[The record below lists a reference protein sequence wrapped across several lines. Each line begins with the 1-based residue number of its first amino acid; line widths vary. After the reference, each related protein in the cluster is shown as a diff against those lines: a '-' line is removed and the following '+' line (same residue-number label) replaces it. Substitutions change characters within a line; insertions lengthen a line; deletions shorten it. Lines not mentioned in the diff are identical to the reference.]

1 MTVKIHIYSQE
12 VAGDI
17 WYTSDLGEGHGLS
30 HWHSRSEKSAAEVEK
45 RAREVAA
52 ENGLEVSQVVYH

>member
-12 VAGDI
+12 VAGDT
-17 WYTSDLGEGHGLS
+17 WYTSDLGAGHGLS
-30 HWHSRSEKSAAEVEK
+30 HWHSRAEQSAVEVEE

-52 ENGLEVSQVVYH
+52 ENGLEVEQVVFN